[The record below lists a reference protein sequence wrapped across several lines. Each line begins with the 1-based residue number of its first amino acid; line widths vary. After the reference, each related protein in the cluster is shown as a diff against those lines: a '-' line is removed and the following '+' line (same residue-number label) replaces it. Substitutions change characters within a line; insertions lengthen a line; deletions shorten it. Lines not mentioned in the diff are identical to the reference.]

1 MNFVCPGSEP
11 QRLFDAFHDCR
22 GGDTQAGR
30 KVEEGAKG
38 RTLLAALQ
46 LPDVRAVISAFRAE
60 IVLGDFGVLPDITQ
74 HAAKGDFG
82 TDGPPSCRVSH
93 TAMIELLTTKVRHTI
108 VIVSQSPHGETI
120 VIGSPDFGLGKA

>member
-1 MNFVCPGSEP
+1 MNSALYSKPECP
-11 QRLFDAFHDCR
+11 FDSLHYCR
-22 GGDTQAGR
+22 WGDTQASR
-30 KVEEGAKG
+30 EIEQCTKP
-38 RTLLAALQ
+38 RTFLTALQ

-108 VIVSQSPHGETI
+108 VIVSQNPHGETI